1 MNWGL
6 DGLISVSFHV
16 RLSEGIQCATCLKGD
31 FHLSEFVDEFVNEF
45 ASEFPL
51 KRIYQRIR
59 RRISLGTNI
68 NTTQR

>member
-1 MNWGL
+1 MISQSKSRSRSVITAEYISQLYGL
-6 DGLISVSFHV
+6 KS
-16 RLSEGIQCATCLKGD
+16 D
-31 FHLSEFVDEFVNEF
+31 FHLSEFVDEFVDEF

-68 NTTQR
+68 YTTQR